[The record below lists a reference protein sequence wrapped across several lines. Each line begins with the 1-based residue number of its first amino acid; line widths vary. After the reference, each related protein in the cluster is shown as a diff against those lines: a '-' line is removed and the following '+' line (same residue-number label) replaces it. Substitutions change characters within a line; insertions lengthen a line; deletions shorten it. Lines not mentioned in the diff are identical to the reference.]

1 MFECRSAPVAVELG
15 ISALKDRSAAVR
27 FAACK
32 LLAVSLDTKAIVP
45 LKDALCEGKYPK
57 SAEDIRAALDAIEQQ
72 NHNLFLDRDHSGK
85 ITLNVRGVT

>member
-1 MFECRSAPVAVELG
+1 MFECRSAPVAVELE